1 MLNNLLTPIQL
12 KEKSKNAVAKL
23 EVFLL
28 LLVLSSVCIY
38 KTVLCTGSHE
48 ILRVQLELEYA
59 PTKSHNL
66 FVHIFEQG
74 VSEIERS
81 HKVVYKEAKYAIY
94 KSLTMYFRHS
104 TGKEENH
111 PFNPFTP
118 KI

>member
-1 MLNNLLTPIQL
+1 MLKNLLTPIQL

-48 ILRVQLELEYA
+48 ILRVQLELEHA

-66 FVHIFEQG
+66 FIHIFEQG

-81 HKVVYKEAKYAIY
+81 HRVVYKEAL
-94 KSLTMYFRHS
+94 SMQ
-104 TGKEENH
+104 
-111 PFNPFTP
+111 FTNL
-118 KI
+118 

>member
-1 MLNNLLTPIQL
+1 MLKNLLTPIQL

-28 LLVLSSVCIY
+28 LLVLFSVCIY

-81 HKVVYKEAKYAIY
+81 HRVVYKEAL
-94 KSLTMYFRHS
+94 SMQ
-104 TGKEENH
+104 
-111 PFNPFTP
+111 FTNL
-118 KI
+118 

>member
-1 MLNNLLTPIQL
+1 MKNLLTPIQL

-38 KTVLCTGSHE
+38 KTVLCTGSLE
-48 ILRVQLELEYA
+48 ILRVQLELEHA

-81 HKVVYKEAKYAIY
+81 QSCLQGSFKYAIY